1 VTRTREVGASKFGGT
16 GSGPGYKGYRL
27 GTHRAVSPA
36 ETIARVTPFL
46 DEMGI
51 TRVANV
57 TGLDRIDIPVVM
69 VVRPNSRSLAVSQGK
84 GLDLD
89 AAKASGLMESIETWH
104 AERIKLAVRYATFA
118 EIDGEHATVDI
129 EALPQIREG
138 RFHDQRR
145 MLWIEGRNLVDGRSV
160 WVPYE
165 MVHTDYT
172 HPVPPGHGC
181 FPCSTNGLASGN
193 HALEATCHAICEV
206 IERDATSVW
215 HHLPQPVLEQT
226 RVMSDS
232 IDDPACRDVL
242 GRFDA
247 AGLDVAAWD
256 VTTDVGVPS
265 FYCLITE
272 RDGQDGHLGAGAG
285 CYPSRDVALLRAL
298 TEAAQTRLTYIS
310 GSRDDL
316 LPDEFTPGGV
326 SEKVDDARNLIGR
339 QPPMRDFRQIPT
351 RTADTFEDDLAWLI
365 DRLRAVGV
373 EQVVAVDLTRPEIG
387 ISVVRAIIPGL
398 EAPHDDEDYLPGPRA
413 AAAMEERP

>member
-1 VTRTREVGASKFGGT
+1 MTRTREVGASKFGGT
-16 GSGPGYKGYRL
+16 GSDPGYKGYRL

-89 AAKASGLMESIETWH
+89 AAKASGLMESMETWH
-104 AERIKLAVRYATFA
+104 AERIKLAVRYATYA
-118 EIDGEHATVDI
+118 ELHGDHATVDI
-129 EALPQIREG
+129 DALPRIRES
-138 RFHDQRR
+138 RFDAQRR
-145 MLWIEGRNLVDGRSV
+145 MLWIEGHNLVDDRSM

-172 HPVPPGHGC
+172 YPLPPGHGC

-193 HALEATCHAICEV
+193 HLLEATCHAICEV

-215 HHLPQPVLEQT
+215 HHFPGPVREQT
-226 RVMSDS
+226 RVMPDT
-232 IDDPACRDVL
+232 IDDAACRDVL
-242 GRFDA
+242 DRLEA
-247 AGLDVAAWD
+247 AGIDVAVWD

-285 CYPSRDVALLRAL
+285 CHPSRGVALLRAL
-298 TEAAQTRLTYIS
+298 TEAAQTRMTYIS

-316 LPDEFTPGGV
+316 SPDEFTHGGV
-326 SEKVDDARNLIGR
+326 GEKLDSARELIGYKT
-339 QPPMRDFRQIPT
+339 PMRDFRQCPT

-365 DRLRAVGV
+365 DRLSTIGI
-373 EQVVAVDLTRPEIG
+373 EQVVAIDLTRPEIR
-387 ISVVRAIIPGL
+387 IPVVRVVIPRL
-398 EAPHDDEDYLPGPRA
+398 EAPHDDDDYLPGARA
-413 AAAMEERP
+413 TAAMEGCL